1 MRSLSPS
8 RTLTCTRTVSPD
20 FIAGRS
26 VACDFSI
33 SSIAPIISSIAE
45 LQLRRVAE
53 LAKYLLL
60 FFVQNRAGQQIR
72 PLGQRAAER
81 LPLPPPP
88 DFRVVSRQQDVG
100 NPQSSLG

>member
-8 RTLTCTRTVSPD
+8 RTFTCTRTVSPD

-33 SSIAPIISSIAE
+33 SSIAPIVSSIAE

-60 FFVQNRAGQQIR
+60 FFVQNGARQQVR
-72 PLGQRAAER
+72 PLGQRTAER
-81 LPLPPPP
+81 LALSPPP
-88 DFRVVSRQQDVG
+88 DRRVVPRQQHVG
-100 NPQSSLG
+100 DP